1 MQVFFSVPPTLEP
14 TEQIA
19 FYTYLSANSA
29 ASLRQ
34 HHILVFDT
42 VKTNMG
48 NGYHVGD
55 GIFIVPSSGLY
66 VFAWTVTV
74 QPHGWASV
82 EIVVNAEV
90 LGSTFADGSYASC
103 WDGSAGIIVVHVN
116 AGDHVFIRMQ
126 ENGDGPIN
134 SNARGRTS
142 FSGWKL

>member
-1 MQVFFSVPPTLEP
+1 MQGFFSVPPTLEP

-48 NGYHVGD
+48 DGYHVGD

-74 QPHGWASV
+74 QTHGWASV

-90 LGSTFADGSYASC
+90 LGSAFADGPTG
-103 WDGSAGIIVVHVN
+103 WGDGAGIIVVHVN

-126 ENGDGPIN
+126 ENGVGPIN